1 MGSDEKI
8 ILLAIFF
15 LALLIVLFL
24 DGIHTN
30 TLTKRKIEKKI
41 KQEKDLLIDLSIN
54 LNKFLYMQI
63 KVNTED
69 EKKAIFKELM
79 NIHKQ
84 MFKQHY
90 AASEIISNKNLL
102 FIDEFD
108 AFYHFK
114 LAFEVCKQLFDLN
127 CQVFMSSHNTYLLTN
142 DLLRPDCNF
151 ILQDNTIKPLQA
163 CTEKELRFA
172 HNIEKIYRAGAFHV
186 E

>member
-108 AFYHFK
+108 GNHIMLGNTQGLEAKSINSWLETGSKYE
-114 LAFEVCKQLFDLN
+114 LQTVFEQYRD
-127 CQVFMSSHNTYLLTN
+127 YLLKRLSEANENLKTAYER
-142 DLLRPDCNF
+142 L
-151 ILQDNTIKPLQA
+151 
-163 CTEKELRFA
+163 
-172 HNIEKIYRAGAFHV
+172 
-186 E
+186 

>member
-1 MGSDEKI
+1 MGPDEKT

-15 LALLIVLFL
+15 LVLLIVLFL

-41 KQEKDLLIDLSIN
+41 KQEKDLLIKLSLE
-54 LNKFLYMQI
+54 LNKFPYLQLRLQ
-63 KVNTED
+63 TEE

-79 NIHKQ
+79 SIHKQ

-108 AFYHFK
+108 ENHVVLGNVQGLDVKSINDWLETGSDYE
-114 LAFEVCKQLFDLN
+114 LQTVFEQYRD
-127 CQVFMSSHNTYLLTN
+127 YLLKRLKEAN
-142 DLLRPDCNF
+142 EN
-151 ILQDNTIKPLQA
+151 LQIAYERL
-163 CTEKELRFA
+163 
-172 HNIEKIYRAGAFHV
+172 
-186 E
+186 

>member
-15 LALLIVLFL
+15 LVLLIVLFL

-41 KQEKDLLIDLSIN
+41 KQEKDLLMKLSLD
-54 LNKFLYMQI
+54 LNKFPYMQLRLQT
-63 KVNTED
+63 TE

-79 NIHKQ
+79 SIHKE

-102 FIDEFD
+102 FINEFD
-108 AFYHFK
+108 ENHVVLGNIQGLDARSINNWLKTGSDYE
-114 LAFEVCKQLFDLN
+114 LQTVFEQYRD
-127 CQVFMSSHNTYLLTN
+127 YLLKRLSEAN
-142 DLLRPDCNF
+142 EN
-151 ILQDNTIKPLQA
+151 LQTAYERL
-163 CTEKELRFA
+163 
-172 HNIEKIYRAGAFHV
+172 
-186 E
+186 